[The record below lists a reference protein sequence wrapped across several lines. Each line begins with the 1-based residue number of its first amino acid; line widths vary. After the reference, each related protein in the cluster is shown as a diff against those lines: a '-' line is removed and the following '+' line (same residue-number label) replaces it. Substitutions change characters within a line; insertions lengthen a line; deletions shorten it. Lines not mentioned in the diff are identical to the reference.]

1 MIAGTSWV
9 WWLGF
14 HAVVGALLLVDSLLP
29 GHRRE
34 TRYPQLF
41 AWLGTAGLLLAAT
54 AFAAWIATTQGRQTA
69 LEWVGGYAIETSL
82 SVDNLFVFLVI
93 FQGFR
98 ISRQRQHNALLWGVG
113 GAVVLRALFI
123 AAGITLLKRF
133 DWITWIFGLF
143 LLYAA
148 WRLVRGSSAKAAVP
162 EWIRKLQPAK
172 GSLLPVIL
180 AIEVT
185 DVVFATD
192 SIPAVL
198 AISHNP
204 FVVYTSNIAAVLGL
218 RSLYFALAALLDRFR
233 YLHYGLGVLLA
244 FVALKMLFARW
255 IDVPITLSLAFM
267 GAVLAACAV
276 VSLLAGPKDQPPQR
290 GRSVAGDPGQESGV
304 ETPNPKN

>member
-1 MIAGTSWV
+1 MIAGISWV
-9 WWLGF
+9 WWVGF
-14 HAVVGALLLVDSLLP
+14 HAAVAALLLIDSLLP
-29 GHRRE
+29 GHK
-34 TRYPQLF
+34 TDDKNAQLF
-41 AWLGTAGLLLAAT
+41 VWLWTGVLVLAAT
-54 AFAAWIATTQGRQTA
+54 AFAAWIAMTQGRQTA
-69 LEWVGGYAIETSL
+69 LEFVGGYAIETSL

-98 ISRQRQHNALLWGVG
+98 ISRQRQHNALLWGVA
-113 GAVVLRALFI
+113 GAVVLRGLFI
-123 AAGITLLKRF
+123 LAGITLLKRF

-148 WRLVRGSSAKAAVP
+148 WRLVSGGSAKAAIP

-204 FVVYTSNIAAVLGL
+204 FVVYTSNILAILGL

-233 YLHYGLGVLLA
+233 YLHYGLGAMLG
-244 FVALKMLFARW
+244 FVAFKMLAARW
-255 IDVPITLSLAFM
+255 IDVPITLSLAIM
-267 GAVLAACAV
+267 GAILTVCAV
-276 VSLLAGPKDQPPQR
+276 VSWMAQSGAEGLGT
-290 GRSVAGDPGQESGV
+290 RS
-304 ETPNPKN
+304 

>member
-1 MIAGTSWV
+1 MIAGASWV
-9 WWLGF
+9 WWFGF
-14 HAVVGALLLVDSLLP
+14 HAVVAALLLADSLLP

-34 TRYPQLF
+34 TQHPQAF
-41 AWLGTAGLLLAAT
+41 AWLGTGAFVLAAA
-54 AFAAWIATTQGRQTA
+54 AFAAWIAATRGRQPA

-98 ISRQRQHNALLWGVG
+98 ISARRQHNALMWGVA

-123 AAGITLLKRF
+123 AAGVTLLKRF

-148 WRLVRGSSAKAAVP
+148 WRLVRGSSANAAIP

-185 DVVFATD
+185 DLVFATD

-218 RSLYFALAALLDRFR
+218 RSLYFALAAVLDPCL
-233 YLHYGLGVLLA
+233 YLHYGLGAMLA
-244 FVALKMLFARW
+244 FVAFKMLASGW
-255 IDVPITLSLAFM
+255 IDVPITVSLAIM
-267 GAVLAACAV
+267 GTILALCAV
-276 VSLLAGPKDQPPQR
+276 ASWIASRLA
-290 GRSVAGDPGQESGV
+290 
-304 ETPNPKN
+304 

>member
-1 MIAGTSWV
+1 MIAGASWL

-14 HAVVGALLLVDSLLP
+14 HVVVAALLLVDSLLP
-29 GHRRE
+29 GHKSDDGNA
-34 TRYPQLF
+34 QLY
-41 AWLGTAGLLLAAT
+41 AWLWTGILVFAAT
-54 AFAAWIATTQGRQTA
+54 AFAAWVALTHGRQTA

-98 ISRQRQHNALLWGVG
+98 ISRQRQHKALLWGVA

-123 AAGITLLKRF
+123 AAGISLLKRF

-148 WRLVRGSSAKAAVP
+148 FRLVRGSSAHAAIP

-204 FVVYTSNIAAVLGL
+204 LVVYTSNIAAVLGL

-233 YLHYGLGVLLA
+233 YLHYGLGAMLA
-244 FVALKMLFARW
+244 FVALKMLTARW
-255 IDVPITLSLAFM
+255 IDVPITLSLAIM
-267 GAVLAACAV
+267 GAILAVCAV
-276 VSLLAGPKDQPPQR
+276 LSW
-290 GRSVAGDPGQESGV
+290 VAGNRNVGPGARD
-304 ETPNPKN
+304 

>member
-1 MIAGTSWV
+1 MIAGVSWV

-14 HAVVGALLLVDSLLP
+14 HAAVAALLLGDSLLP

-41 AWLGTAGLLLAAT
+41 AWIGTAGLMLAAT
-54 AFAAWIATTQGRQTA
+54 AFAAWIGVTQGRQTA

-82 SVDNLFVFLVI
+82 SVDNLFIFLVI
-93 FQGFR
+93 FQGFQ
-98 ISRQRQHNALLWGVG
+98 ISEKRQHKALLWGVC

-123 AAGITLLKRF
+123 AAGIALLRRF
-133 DWITWIFGLF
+133 DWINWVFGVF
-143 LLYAA
+143 LLYVAV
-148 WRLVRGSSAKAAVP
+148 RLVRGGSAKAAIP

-185 DVVFATD
+185 DVLFAVD

-218 RSLYFALAALLDRFR
+218 RSLYFALAALLNRFR
-233 YLHYGLGVLLA
+233 YLHYGLGALLA
-244 FVALKMLFARW
+244 FVALKMLAARW
-255 IDVPITLSLAFM
+255 FDVPITISLAVM
-267 GAVLAACAV
+267 GGILAVCAV
-276 VSLLAGPKDQPPQR
+276 VSWMVKDRDQGTGTR
-290 GRSVAGDPGQESGV
+290 D
-304 ETPNPKN
+304 

>member
-1 MIAGTSWV
+1 MIAGVSWV

-14 HAVVGALLLVDSLLP
+14 HAAVAALLLIDSFMP

-41 AWLGTAGLLLAAT
+41 AWLGTAGLLLVAVG
-54 AFAAWIATTQGRQTA
+54 FAAWISMTQGRQTA

-98 ISRQRQHNALLWGVG
+98 ISQKRQHNALAWGVG
-113 GAVVLRALFI
+113 GAIVLRALFI
-123 AAGITLLKRF
+123 LAGITLLRRF
-133 DWITWIFGLF
+133 EWITWIFGLF

-148 WRLVRGSSAKAAVP
+148 FRLVRGSSAHAAIP

-233 YLHYGLGVLLA
+233 YLHYGLGAMLA
-244 FVALKMLFARW
+244 FVAFKMLTARW
-255 IDVPITLSLAFM
+255 IDVPITLSLAIM
-267 GAVLAACAV
+267 GAILALCAI
-276 VSLLAGPKDQPPQR
+276 VSWIAAEKVQGIGNR
-290 GRSVAGDPGQESGV
+290 E
-304 ETPNPKN
+304 

>member
-1 MIAGTSWV
+1 MIAGASWV

-14 HAVVGALLLVDSLLP
+14 HAVVAALLLVDSLLP

-41 AWLGTAGLLLAAT
+41 AWLGTAGLLLAAI
-54 AFAAWIATTQGRQTA
+54 AFAAWIDVKMGRQTA
-69 LEWVGGYAIETSL
+69 LEWIGGYAIESSL
-82 SVDNLFVFLVI
+82 SVDNLFIFLVL

-98 ISRQRQHNALLWGVG
+98 ISRQRQHNALLWGVA

-123 AAGITLLKRF
+123 AAGIALLRRF

-148 WRLVRGSSAKAAVP
+148 FRLVRGSSASAAIP
-162 EWIRKLQPAK
+162 EWIRRLQPAK

-233 YLHYGLGVLLA
+233 YLHYGLGALLA
-244 FVALKMLFARW
+244 FVALKMLAARW
-255 IDVPITLSLAFM
+255 LDVPITLSLAIM
-267 GAVLAACAV
+267 GAILSVCAIVSWFAPGTSEARKAA
-276 VSLLAGPKDQPPQR
+276 
-290 GRSVAGDPGQESGV
+290 GV
-304 ETPNPKN
+304 E

>member
-1 MIAGTSWV
+1 MIAGASWV
-9 WWLGF
+9 WWVGF
-14 HAVVGALLLVDSLLP
+14 HAAVAALLLADSLLP

-34 TRYPQLF
+34 SQHAQAF
-41 AWLGTAGLLLAAT
+41 AWMWTAVLVLAAT
-54 AFAAWIATTQGRQTA
+54 GFAAWIAISQGHQTA

-98 ISRQRQHNALLWGVG
+98 ISVKRQHNALLWGVG
-113 GAVVLRALFI
+113 GAVVLRGLFI
-123 AAGITLLKRF
+123 AAGIALLKRF

-148 WRLVRGSSAKAAVP
+148 WRLVRGGSAHAAIP
-162 EWIRKLQPAK
+162 EWIRRLQPAK

-185 DVVFATD
+185 DVLFAVD

-198 AISHNP
+198 SISHNP

-218 RSLYFALAALLDRFR
+218 RSIYFALAALLDRFR
-233 YLHYGLGVLLA
+233 YLHYGLGAMLT
-244 FVALKMLFARW
+244 FVALKMLAARLF
-255 IDVPITLSLAFM
+255 DVPIMPSLAIM
-267 GAVLAACAV
+267 GTILTVFAVLSWMAADKEQ
-276 VSLLAGPKDQPPQR
+276 G
-290 GRSVAGDPGQESGV
+290 SGIR
-304 ETPNPKN
+304 NR

>member
-1 MIAGTSWV
+1 MIAGISWV
-9 WWLGF
+9 WWAGF
-14 HAVVGALLLVDSLLP
+14 HAVVLLLLVIDSLLP
-29 GHRRE
+29 GHKTE
-34 TRYPQLF
+34 DKNSQLY
-41 AWLGTAGLLLAAT
+41 AWLWTGVLVMASA
-54 AFAAWIATTQGRQTA
+54 AFAAWIAVTQGRQTA
-69 LEWVGGYAIETSL
+69 LEFVGGYAIETSL

-113 GAVVLRALFI
+113 GAVVLRGVFI
-123 AAGITLLKRF
+123 LAGITLLKRF

-148 WRLVRGSSAKAAVP
+148 WRLVSGGSAKAAIP

-204 FVVYTSNIAAVLGL
+204 FVVYTSNILAILGL

-233 YLHYGLGVLLA
+233 YLHYGLGAMLA
-244 FVALKMLFARW
+244 FVAFKMLAARW
-255 IDVPITLSLAFM
+255 IDIPITLALAIM
-267 GAVLAACAV
+267 GAILAVCAV
-276 VSLLAGPKDQPPQR
+276 VSWVAQSRDQVPP
-290 GRSVAGDPGQESGV
+290 GS
-304 ETPNPKN
+304 TT

>member
-1 MIAGTSWV
+1 MIAGASWV

-14 HAVVGALLLVDSLLP
+14 HAVVAALLLIDSLLP

-34 TRYPQLF
+34 TRHPQLF
-41 AWLGTAGLLLAAT
+41 AWLGTAGLVLAAA
-54 AFAAWIATTQGRQTA
+54 AFAAWIAITQGRQTA

-98 ISRQRQHNALLWGVG
+98 ISRQRQHNALVWGVG
-113 GAVVLRALFI
+113 GAVILRALFI
-123 AAGITLLKRF
+123 MAGITLLKRF

-148 WRLVRGSSAKAAVP
+148 WRLVRGGSAHAAIP

-172 GSLLPVIL
+172 GSLLPVI
-180 AIEVT
+180 
-185 DVVFATD
+185 
-192 SIPAVL
+192 L

-233 YLHYGLGVLLA
+233 YLHYGLGAMLA
-244 FVALKMLFARW
+244 FVALKMLTARW
-255 IDVPITLSLAFM
+255 IDVPITSSLAVM
-267 GAVLAACAV
+267 GTILTVCAV
-276 VSLLAGPKDQPPQR
+276 VSWIAAKQGSGNRDQ
-290 GRSVAGDPGQESGV
+290 GSGAAS
-304 ETPNPKN
+304 

>member
-1 MIAGTSWV
+1 MIAGASWV
-9 WWLGF
+9 WWVGF
-14 HAVVGALLLVDSLLP
+14 HAVVAALLLADSLLP

-34 TRYPQLF
+34 SQHAQAF
-41 AWLGTAGLLLAAT
+41 AWMWTAVLVLAAT
-54 AFAAWIATTQGRQTA
+54 GFAAWIAISQGHQTA

-98 ISRQRQHNALLWGVG
+98 ISVKRQHNALLWGVG
-113 GAVVLRALFI
+113 GAVVLRGLFI
-123 AAGITLLKRF
+123 AAGIALLKRF

-148 WRLVRGSSAKAAVP
+148 WRLVRGGSAHAAIP
-162 EWIRKLQPAK
+162 EWIRRLQPAK

-185 DVVFATD
+185 DVLFAVD

-198 AISHNP
+198 SISHNP

-218 RSLYFALAALLDRFR
+218 RSIYFALAALLDRFR
-233 YLHYGLGVLLA
+233 YLHYGLGAMLT
-244 FVALKMLFARW
+244 FVALKMLAARW
-255 IDVPITLSLAFM
+255 FDVPIVPSLAIM
-267 GAVLAACAV
+267 GTILTVFAVLSWMAADKEQ
-276 VSLLAGPKDQPPQR
+276 G
-290 GRSVAGDPGQESGV
+290 SGIR
-304 ETPNPKN
+304 NR

>member
-1 MIAGTSWV
+1 MIAGVSWV

-14 HAVVGALLLVDSLLP
+14 HAAVAAVLLVDSILP

-41 AWLGTAGLLLAAT
+41 AWIGTAGVMLAAVG
-54 AFAAWIATTQGRQTA
+54 FCAWIGMTEGRQTA
-69 LEWVGGYAIETSL
+69 LEWFAGYTIETSL

-98 ISRQRQHNALLWGVG
+98 ISRERQHSALVWGVG

-123 AAGITLLKRF
+123 LAGITLLKRF
-133 DWITWIFGLF
+133 EWITWIFGLF

-148 WRLVRGSSAKAAVP
+148 FRLVRGSSADAAIP

-233 YLHYGLGVLLA
+233 YLHYGLGAMLA
-244 FVALKMLFARW
+244 FVAFKMLASGW
-255 IDVPITLSLAFM
+255 IDVPITVSLAIM
-267 GAVLAACAV
+267 GTILALCAV
-276 VSLLAGPKDQPPQR
+276 ASWIASRLTLDKAQ
-290 GRSVAGDPGQESGV
+290 
-304 ETPNPKN
+304 N

>member
-1 MIAGTSWV
+1 MIAGASWV
-9 WWLGF
+9 WWVGF
-14 HAVVGALLLVDSLLP
+14 HAAVAALLLADSLLP

-34 TRYPQLF
+34 SQHAQAF
-41 AWLGTAGLLLAAT
+41 AWMWTAVLVLAAT
-54 AFAAWIATTQGRQTA
+54 GFAAWIAISQGHQTA

-98 ISRQRQHNALLWGVG
+98 ISVKRQHNALLWGVG
-113 GAVVLRALFI
+113 GAVVLRGLFI
-123 AAGITLLKRF
+123 AAGIALLKRF

-148 WRLVRGSSAKAAVP
+148 WRLVRGGSAHAAIP
-162 EWIRKLQPAK
+162 EWIRRLQPAK

-185 DVVFATD
+185 DVLFAVD

-198 AISHNP
+198 SISHNP

-218 RSLYFALAALLDRFR
+218 RSIYFALAALLDRFR
-233 YLHYGLGVLLA
+233 YLHYGLGAMLT
-244 FVALKMLFARW
+244 FVALKMLAARW
-255 IDVPITLSLAFM
+255 FDVPIVPSLAIM
-267 GAVLAACAV
+267 GTILTVFAVLSWMAADKEQ
-276 VSLLAGPKDQPPQR
+276 G
-290 GRSVAGDPGQESGV
+290 SGIR
-304 ETPNPKN
+304 NR